1 MILAAVLGVVVGA
14 CAFLPLIAGMRLA
27 RKATPT
33 SNVGHAG
40 GLLLGVLGSFV
51 ILAVGVVVCIVAA
64 RPVAVPFV
72 LGEAGALV
80 VAAVAFGVSRMIRR

>member
-1 MILAAVLGVVVGA
+1 MVVAAILGVIVGVV
-14 CAFLPLIAGMRLA
+14 AFAPLVAGMRLA
-27 RKATPT
+27 RNATPT
-33 SNVGHAG
+33 SNIGHAG

-51 ILAVGVVVCIVAA
+51 ILAVGVVVCIIAA

-80 VAAVAFGVSRMIRR
+80 VAAIVFGVSRMIRR